1 MTERKVWGAFLLL
14 ALAWGTS
21 FMFIKLAV
29 QTLQPLTLVTLRLLI
44 GWVGLGIIMRW
55 RGISLPRRR
64 ETWGHL
70 AVIGLINV
78 ALPFVLITWA
88 ESGSQGLDSGV
99 ASILNSTVPLFSI
112 VVAGLV
118 LRMETVSMARVVGL
132 VVGFAG
138 VVLLMSRGATAETG
152 SVWPSVAVVG
162 AALCYALGTI
172 YARRSLR
179 GLNPITLAAG
189 QLFLADVAV
198 LTLALLLEDFSR
210 QTFTWTT
217 IGSLLWLGLLG
228 SCMAYILYFFVLEE
242 WGATRTTLVTYL
254 VPVVGVTA
262 GVLLLGERLDW
273 RMVGGGLLILVG
285 VLIVNGRLRL
295 RRLSRQ
301 GTMAD

>member
-55 RGISLPRRR
+55 RGLSLPRGRS
-64 ETWGHL
+64 TWGHL
-70 AVIGLINV
+70 VVIALINV

-112 VVAGLV
+112 VVAGVV
-118 LRMETVSMARVVGL
+118 LRMETVSVARVVGL
-132 VVGFAG
+132 VVGFSG
-138 VVLLMSRGATAETG
+138 VVLLMSRDATTQAG

-172 YARRSLR
+172 YARRSLQ

-189 QLFLADVAV
+189 QLFLANVAV
-198 LTLALLLEDFSR
+198 LSVALPLEDFSQ
-210 QTFTWTT
+210 QTFTWVT

-228 SCMAYILYFFVLEE
+228 SCMAYILYFFVLQE

-254 VPVVGVTA
+254 VPIVGVTA
-262 GVLLLGERLDW
+262 GVLLLGEQLDW
-273 RMVGGGLLILVG
+273 RMMGGGLLILVG

-295 RRLSRQ
+295 RRVRRQ
-301 GTMAD
+301 RTFGN